1 MPVPSNPPFA
11 SGTLLYRPVER
22 VSGSSHVVLTGRVQ
36 IPVQA
41 SAVPAYVKL
50 LSPREHAAE
59 SVCAWLARALDL
71 KAPEPLW
78 VVVPRNRMPASVVW
92 PFGDEETHC
101 CFGTVAIQHARAL
114 NVAELQ
120 PGVLQLQLAPHLLA
134 LACIA
139 VFDEL
144 IGNEDRHERNILVSP
159 RGVPLVI
166 DHERTLGAGGDGL
179 FSGPILHPPSFLHG
193 LIERLPT
200 SQRFEMRAPLQ
211 AFVAACRDQVNRIP
225 FDQLVL
231 EDEALRRSMA
241 HYLGQRVEQLPDV
254 VSKILGMPDLPGVN
268 DGYATGRPI
277 L

>member
-1 MPVPSNPPFA
+1 MPSNPPFA
-11 SGTLLYRPVER
+11 YGTLLYRPIER
-22 VSGSSHVVLTGRVQ
+22 VPGSSNIVLTGRVQ
-36 IPVQA
+36 IPVQT
-41 SAVPAYVKL
+41 SAIPAYVKL

-59 SVCAWLARALDL
+59 SVCAWLAKALAL

-78 VVVPRNRMPASVVW
+78 VVVPRNRMPASVAW

-120 PGVLQLQLAPHLLA
+120 PGVLQLHLAPHLLA

-159 RGVPLVI
+159 RGVPLII
-166 DHERTLGAGGDGL
+166 DHVQTLGAGGGGL
-179 FSGPILHPPSFLHG
+179 FSGPILHTPRFLFS
-193 LIERLPT
+193 LIEQLPT

-211 AFVAACRDQVNRIP
+211 TFVAACRDQVNRIP
-225 FDQLVL
+225 SDHLKLKHQ
-231 EDEALRRSMA
+231 ALRRSMA
-241 HYLGQRVEQLPDV
+241 HYLEQRVEQLPDV

-268 DGYATGRPI
+268 DGYAARRPI